1 MRTKLSR
8 LTKAKL
14 ASSSSSKNEGVKTGS
29 CPHCGTAVEGPADCY
44 CCSGC
49 EVAAGLIREAGLERY
64 YEERSKLAPRSRVL
78 EDGWDAV
85 PFETDQAGMAA
96 ARLMIDGLRC
106 ASCVW
111 VTEHLL
117 QNTPGVIAATVSY
130 ATGRC
135 SIRWDPH
142 RTGLAD
148 IAGLIATLGYRPRLL
163 GEEAQVDRDLLLRLG
178 VAAFA
183 AANIM
188 MMSAALYA
196 GWWSSMD
203 PRFVVL
209 FQWGSLALA
218 TPVALW
224 CAVPFYAGALTGV
237 RNGVLH
243 MDVPIA
249 LGVIVLY
256 VQGVVATIG
265 SGHAYVDSLAMLV
278 ALLLAG
284 RMLES
289 RGRRRAAEAALSLA
303 ASVPTSARRATA
315 SGVETVRAD
324 VLRPGDVIDVGA
336 GEELAADGTVS
347 AGSGRVRMALIT
359 GESEPVEIG
368 PGAEVVAGSVLLDGA
383 VAVTVSAVG
392 RDTVL
397 QQMAEQLRTAAD
409 RGARPTSSDRIAPWF
424 TAGTLI
430 VAAATFTTWTF
441 VAGLGTALP
450 RAVAVLVVA
459 CPCALA
465 LSRPLA
471 AAAGLGAAARRGL
484 LFRSADSLLDLMAVD
499 TVGLDKTG
507 TVTKGALTVLRAE
520 DESLRVAAG
529 LERYSNHPIAR
540 AIVDEAGRRAI
551 PLPRGTDIVETPG
564 VGISGRVSGR
574 LWRLRAGGAG
584 QVLLLDD
591 DGHSAVIELGDAIR
605 PDSARAIA
613 RLVELGLE
621 ITLLTGDH
629 ERVGQRIGREIGL
642 NTVVARIDPAG
653 KAEWV
658 RSKQSEGHRVLFG
671 GDGINDGPALAQA
684 DVGVAMGSGAASSVL
699 VADGVISAASLGPI
713 PTGFVAALA
722 CARAI
727 RLNQMRS
734 IAYNVLAVSAAALG
748 FVNPLVAAVLMP
760 LSSAMVI
767 WGSARVEGVVRR
779 QVQ

>member
-1 MRTKLSR
+1 MD
-8 LTKAKL
+8 
-14 ASSSSSKNEGVKTGS
+14 V
-29 CPHCGTAVEGPADCY
+29 Y
-44 CCSGC
+44 CCTGC
-49 EVAAGLIREAGLERY
+49 ELAAALIRGAGLQKY
-64 YEERSKLAPRSRVL
+64 YEERSKFAPRSRSL
-78 EDGWDAV
+78 DDGWDAV
-85 PFETDQAGMAA
+85 PVVSDQSGVAA
-96 ARLMIDGLRC
+96 TKLMIDGLRC

-117 QNTPGVIAATVSY
+117 QSTPGVVAATVSY

-135 SIRWDPH
+135 SLRWDPQ
-142 RTGLAD
+142 RTRLAE
-148 IAGLIATLGYRPRLL
+148 IAGRIATLGYRPRLL
-163 GEEAQVDRDLLLRLG
+163 GEEAQLDRDLLLRLG

-209 FQWGSLALA
+209 FQWGSLVLA

-224 CAVPFYAGALTGV
+224 CAAPFYAGAMTGL

-243 MDVPIA
+243 MDAPIA
-249 LGVIVLY
+249 IGVVVLY
-256 VQGVVATIG
+256 AQGFAATIAN
-265 SGHAYVDSLAMLV
+265 GHAYLDSLAMLV

-315 SGVETVRAD
+315 DGVETVRAD
-324 VLRPGDVIDVGA
+324 ALHPGDIIDVGA
-336 GEELAADGTVS
+336 GEELAADGMVS

-359 GESEPVEIG
+359 GESEPVELG

-397 QQMAEQLRTAAD
+397 QQMAEQLRSAAD
-409 RGARPTSSDRIAPWF
+409 RGARPTSADRIAPWF
-424 TAGTLI
+424 TAGTLL
-430 VAAATFTTWTF
+430 VAAATFTTW
-441 VAGLGTALP
+441 VVIAGLGAAIP
-450 RAVAVLVVA
+450 KAVAVLVVA

-484 LFRSADSLLDLMAVD
+484 LFRSADGLLDLVDVD
-499 TVGLDKTG
+499 TVALDKTG
-507 TVTKGALTVLRAE
+507 TVTKGALTVLQAE
-520 DESLRVAAG
+520 DETLRVAAG

-540 AIVDEAGRRAI
+540 AIVDEAGRRGI
-551 PLPRGTDIVETPG
+551 PLPRGTDVVETPG
-564 VGISGRVSGR
+564 VGISGRVAGK
-574 LWRLRAGGAG
+574 LWRLHAGEAS
-584 QVLLLDD
+584 QVLVLDEH
-591 DGHSAVIELGDAIR
+591 GRTAVILLGDAVR

-613 RLVELGLE
+613 QLKQLGLE
-621 ITLLTGDH
+621 IALLTGDH
-629 ERVGQRIGREIGL
+629 EGVARRIGWEIGVKA
-642 NTVVARIDPAG
+642 VVPRIDPSA

-658 RSKQSEGHRVLFG
+658 RAKQSEGHRVLFG

-699 VADGVISAASLGPI
+699 VADGVISAASLNPL
-713 PTGFVAALA
+713 PTGFVAARA
-722 CARAI
+722 CTRAI

-734 IAYNVLAVSAAALG
+734 IAYNVLAVSAAAIG

-767 WGSARVEGVVRR
+767 WGSARVEAVVRR
-779 QVQ
+779 QIQ